1 MKQRSNYNKFLL
13 LWSGE
18 LVSAIGSGLTSFG
31 LGVYVFQ
38 ETGSAASMALVAL
51 LAFLPVLLLSAP
63 AGVLADRYDRRLLM
77 MAGDGL
83 SALGLVYILICMLM
97 GEATLQQI
105 CTGVFISSV
114 FSSLLEPS
122 YRATVTDLLTR
133 CLKELSRA
141 KAMRR

>member
-31 LGVYVFQ
+31 LGVYVFR
-38 ETGSAASMALVAL
+38 ETGSAADMALVAL

-63 AGVLADRYDRRLLM
+63 AGVLADRYDRRILM

-83 SALGLVYILICMLM
+83 SALGLVYILICMLSGGILKSERH
-97 GEATLQQI
+97 GEHRRQRK
-105 CTGVFISSV
+105 IS
-114 FSSLLEPS
+114 
-122 YRATVTDLLTR
+122 YITAD
-133 CLKELSRA
+133 
-141 KAMRR
+141 RRLCADSE